1 MLCGAKRAQKIA
13 FDLQPAWYQMT
24 SFRLLAAF
32 CGTVLVIA
40 AYYMR
45 LNRYAASLKIRF
57 DERLEE
63 RTRLAR
69 DLHDTL
75 LQTIQGSK
83 LIADHARDH
92 VDNPPHLTVGTLDR
106 LSECL
111 ERAIAEGRD
120 ALEALRGS
128 AGESDSLTAA
138 LRRAAEDCSFECEL
152 EFRVSTHRMDREL
165 HPIARDEVY
174 RIGYEAIRNACMHSG
189 GTELRIDLHYR
200 RRSLQLDIQ
209 DNGRGIDLAF
219 LQSGKIG
226 HFGLSC
232 MRERA
237 WSLGGTLNIVGTP
250 DLGTKVS
257 LRVPSSAA
265 YLNQPWLP
273 HLWITRTLR
282 RVRRYFDLTARDNTG
297 Q

>member
-1 MLCGAKRAQKIA
+1 
-13 FDLQPAWYQMT
+13 MT
-24 SFRLLAAF
+24 SFRVLAAF
-32 CGTVLVIA
+32 FGTVLVFA
-40 AYYMR
+40 VYYVR
-45 LNRYAASLKIRF
+45 LSRYAASLKISF

-83 LIADHARDH
+83 LVADHARDH
-92 VDNPPHLTVGTLDR
+92 VDDPRSTFGTLDR

-111 ERAIAEGRD
+111 DRAIAEGRE
-120 ALEALRGS
+120 ALEALRSS
-128 AGESDSLTAA
+128 AGEFDSLTAA

-152 EFRVSTHRMDREL
+152 AVRVSTYGMDREL

-189 GTELRIDLHYR
+189 GTELHIDLHYR

-209 DNGRGIDLAF
+209 DNGRGIDAAF
-219 LQSGKIG
+219 LKAGKVG
-226 HFGLSC
+226 HFGLRG
-232 MRERA
+232 MRKRA
-237 WSLGGTLNIVGTP
+237 WSLGGTLNIVGMP

-257 LRVPSSAA
+257 LRIPSSAV
-265 YLNQPWLP
+265 YLNRP
-273 HLWITRTLR
+273 
-282 RVRRYFDLTARDNTG
+282 
-297 Q
+297 

>member
-1 MLCGAKRAQKIA
+1 VLTRNHDAVWSKEGAKIG
-13 FDLQPAWYQMT
+13 FDLQFAWYQVT

-40 AYYMR
+40 AYYIR

-57 DERLEE
+57 DERLDE
-63 RTRLAR
+63 RIRLAR

-83 LIADHARDH
+83 LVADHARDH
-92 VDNPPHLTVGTLDR
+92 VDNPHLTVGALDR

-120 ALEALRGS
+120 ALQALRSS
-128 AGESDSLTAA
+128 AGEFDSLTAA
-138 LRRAAEDCSFECEL
+138 LRRAAEDCSFEGEL
-152 EFRVSTHRMDREL
+152 QVHVFTHGMDREL

-189 GTELRIDLHYR
+189 GTELLIDLHYR

-219 LQSGKIG
+219 LQSDKIG
-226 HFGLSC
+226 HFGLSY
-232 MRERA
+232 MRKRA
-237 WSLGGTLNIVGTP
+237 WSLGGALNIVGTP

-257 LRVPSSAA
+257 LRVPSSAV
-265 YLNQPWLP
+265 YLNRSWPP
-273 HLWITRTLR
+273 RLWITRTLR
-282 RVRRYFDLTARDNTG
+282 QVRRYFDFNN
-297 Q
+297 

>member
-1 MLCGAKRAQKIA
+1 VVGATTILCGAKRAQTIA
-13 FDLQPAWYQMT
+13 LDLQAAWYQLT

-32 CGTVLVIA
+32 CGTVLVVS
-40 AYYMR
+40 AYYIR
-45 LNRYAASLKIRF
+45 LNRHAASLKIRF

-69 DLHDTL
+69 DLHDKL

-83 LIADHARDH
+83 LVADHARDH
-92 VDNPPHLTVGTLDR
+92 VDNPHLTVGALDR

-111 ERAIAEGRD
+111 ERAIAEERD
-120 ALEALRGS
+120 ALEALRSS
-128 AGESDSLTAA
+128 AGEFDSLTAA
-138 LRRAAEDCSFECEL
+138 LSRAAEDCSFECEL
-152 EFRVSTHRMDREL
+152 QVYVSTYGMDREL

-174 RIGYEAIRNACMHSG
+174 GIGYEAIRNACMHSG
-189 GTELRIDLHYR
+189 GTELHIHLHYR
-200 RRSLQLDIQ
+200 RRSLQLDIK
-209 DNGRGIDLAF
+209 DNGRGIDVAF
-219 LQSGKIG
+219 VQSGKIG
-226 HFGLSC
+226 YFGLSG

-237 WSLGGTLNIVGTP
+237 WSMGGTLNVVGRP

-257 LRVPSSAA
+257 LRVPSGAV

-282 RVRRYFDLTARDNTG
+282 RVRRLFDFNS
-297 Q
+297 

>member
-1 MLCGAKRAQKIA
+1 
-13 FDLQPAWYQMT
+13 
-24 SFRLLAAF
+24 
-32 CGTVLVIA
+32 
-40 AYYMR
+40 MR

-63 RTRLAR
+63 RTRLTR

-83 LIADHARDH
+83 LVADHARGH
-92 VDNPPHLTVGTLDR
+92 VDNPHLTVRALDR
-106 LSECL
+106 LSEWL
-111 ERAIAEGRD
+111 SRAIAEGRD
-120 ALEALRGS
+120 ALEALRSS
-128 AGESDSLTAA
+128 ASESDSLTAA
-138 LRRAAEDCSFECEL
+138 LRRAAEDCSFECEF
-152 EFRVSTHRMDREL
+152 EVRVSTHGMDREL

-189 GTELRIDLHYR
+189 GTELHIELHYR

-209 DNGRGIDLAF
+209 DNGRGIDVAF

-226 HFGLSC
+226 HFGLTG

-250 DLGTKVS
+250 NLGTKVS
-257 LRVPSSAA
+257 LRVPGSAI
-265 YLNQPWLP
+265 YLNRPWLP
-273 HLWITRTLR
+273 HLWMARTLR
-282 RVRRYFDLTARDNTG
+282 RVRRNVDFKS
-297 Q
+297 